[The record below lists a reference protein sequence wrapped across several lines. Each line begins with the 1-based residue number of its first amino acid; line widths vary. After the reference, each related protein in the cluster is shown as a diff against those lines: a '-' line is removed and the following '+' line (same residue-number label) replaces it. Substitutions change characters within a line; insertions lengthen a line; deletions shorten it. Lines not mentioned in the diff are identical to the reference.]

1 MADKGLISK
10 MDKYLTQL
18 HNKTIEKWAK
28 RLNRHFCKED
38 IQMANGHT
46 ETCSTLVIIGEMQIQ
61 TTMRHRLTS
70 LRMDTTEKA
79 YKQQVLER
87 AHRDGN
93 PATVL
98 LRT

>member
-38 IQMANGHT
+38 IQIANGHI
-46 ETCSTLVIIGEMQIQ
+46 ETCSTLVIIREMQIQ
-61 TTMRHRLTS
+61 TTMRYHLTS
-70 LRMDTTEKA
+70 LRMDIAEKV
-79 YKQQVLER
+79 YK
-87 AHRDGN
+87 
-93 PATVL
+93 
-98 LRT
+98 